1 MQMYQILQL
10 QRIVKAPY
18 FLVENHPNFCNA
30 KMNEMLKGVN
40 SIFVTTIKSVTKM
53 F

>member
-10 QRIVKAPY
+10 QRIVKVPY

-30 KMNEMLKGVN
+30 KMNELLKGVN
-40 SIFVTTIKSVTKM
+40 VVFVTIIKSVAKL

>member
-10 QRIVKAPY
+10 QRIVKVAY
-18 FLVENHPNFCNA
+18 FLVENHPDFCNA
-30 KMNEMLKGVN
+30 KMNEMLKDVN
-40 SIFVTTIKSVTKM
+40 CIFVTIIKSDAKS